1 MAVNQGTDLTKVVP
15 SPEAGFNEC
24 MGTRSEVIK
33 IYLIFHGVLY
43 GLIFLVYMVFWVRQN
58 CCSTEESANQE
69 IALERQVRTVA
80 NTLVSQYGFKRVTSE
95 YARNTLKELQLAS
108 AQIRDEAFS
117 MKKQTR
123 SNYYT
128 RGSLNAEEGKNLLVR
143 TSNLSAS
150 QEEQF

>member
-1 MAVNQGTDLTKVVP
+1 M
-15 SPEAGFNEC
+15 
-24 MGTRSEVIK
+24 
-33 IYLIFHGVLY
+33 
-43 GLIFLVYMVFWVRQN
+43 
-58 CCSTEESANQE
+58 
-69 IALERQVRTVA
+69 RTVA
-80 NTLVSQYGFKRVTSE
+80 NTWVGQYGFKRVTSE

-128 RGSLNAEEGKNLLVR
+128 RGSLNAEEGQDLLVR
-143 TSNLSAS
+143 TSTLSAS